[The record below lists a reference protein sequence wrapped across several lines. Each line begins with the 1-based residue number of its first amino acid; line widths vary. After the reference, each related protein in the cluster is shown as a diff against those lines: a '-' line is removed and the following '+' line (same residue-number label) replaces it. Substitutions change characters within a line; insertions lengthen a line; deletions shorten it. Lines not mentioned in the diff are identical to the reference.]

1 MINMRSR
8 RLLWMGEMR
17 GKACL
22 EYDLFLV
29 ISLLNVP
36 SGWNENIQG
45 LKCLFLLKQ
54 SGDGH
59 SNVPVLTNFSTST
72 KILSQG
78 YEKKS
83 TYQGKLFVATH
94 TAEILTLHFPSHGH
108 TTFTFHWSHHWDN
121 VSWQSQS
128 YFLLPQQKEPSRF
141 KTQKVFWRG
150 QWKLGEWMEKEHKA
164 YENTISMGNKNTES
178 VRLEK
183 TFKINVSNH

>member
-108 TTFTFHWSHHWDN
+108 TTFTFHWSHHWDM
-121 VSWQSQS
+121 
-128 YFLLPQQKEPSRF
+128 YLD
-141 KTQKVFWRG
+141 KVNPIFFYPNRRSHPG
-150 QWKLGEWMEKEHKA
+150 LKLRRSSEEG
-164 YENTISMGNKNTES
+164 SES
-178 VRLEK
+178 
-183 TFKINVSNH
+183 